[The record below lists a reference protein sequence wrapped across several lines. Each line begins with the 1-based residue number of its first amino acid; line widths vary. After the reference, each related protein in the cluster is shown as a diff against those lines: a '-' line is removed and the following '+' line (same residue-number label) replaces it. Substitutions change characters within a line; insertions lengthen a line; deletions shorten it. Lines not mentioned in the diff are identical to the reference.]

1 MSKASRWFSLRGADT
16 MILCV
21 YRYFLLTKQWI
32 CISNVFCNYSQYTI
46 QQDRNG
52 RFTGDFQGDFA
63 GMFCNYS
70 QYTIQQDRNGRFTG
84 DFQGDF
90 AGTNNDL
97 ILIVFTRRVCC
108 TATAENKSLRR
119 IADVC
124 SGRRLRHG
132 KNAGTFRKTGASTA
146 DQEHRGVP
154 DRKSAA
160 KSEDMKVR

>member
-32 CISNVFCNYSQYTI
+32 CISNV
-46 QQDRNG
+46 
-52 RFTGDFQGDFA
+52 
-63 GMFCNYS
+63 FCNYS

>member
-63 GMFCNYS
+63 G
-70 QYTIQQDRNGRFTG
+70 I
-84 DFQGDF
+84 
-90 AGTNNDL
+90 NNEL

-108 TATAENKSLRR
+108 TATAGNKSLRQ

-124 SGRRLRHG
+124 SGRRLRRG
-132 KNAGTFRKTGASTA
+132 KNAGTFLKTGASTT

-154 DRKSAA
+154 DRKNTAR
-160 KSEDMKVR
+160 SEDMKVL